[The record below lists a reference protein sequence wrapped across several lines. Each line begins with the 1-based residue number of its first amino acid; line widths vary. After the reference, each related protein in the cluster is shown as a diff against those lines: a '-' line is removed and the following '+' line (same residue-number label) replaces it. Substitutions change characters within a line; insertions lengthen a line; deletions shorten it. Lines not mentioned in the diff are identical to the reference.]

1 MKQTVKTKQNP
12 KYMKQNQPEKHHQN
26 KQNGIK
32 LMIARKF
39 ALEQKRKGGLFHFS
53 YIGVDIQARDAYHY

>member
-1 MKQTVKTKQNP
+1 
-12 KYMKQNQPEKHHQN
+12 MKQNQPEKQHQN